1 MTSSAP
7 DRIWLDARV
16 RPNCAMTQ
24 RGLAWVA
31 LALLAPSLF
40 FGVVLAVINAWPASL
55 FMGAE
60 AILACGALYLCAWRL
75 QRQSERVILT
85 DESLIVEAWDQGTLV
100 SRETIEPTW
109 VRVDRCMHPDFGC
122 EAIFVRARQRAMRV
136 GAALS
141 PKEREGLADALER
154 ALRRRRAE
162 FSAAA

>member
-1 MTSSAP
+1 MISGAP
-7 DRIWLDARV
+7 DRVWFDARV
-16 RPNCAMTQ
+16 RPNCAMTR

-31 LALLAPSLF
+31 LALLAPSF
-40 FGVVLAVINAWPASL
+40 SFGVVLAVINAWPATL

-85 DESLIVEAWDQGTLV
+85 DDSLIVEAWDQGTLV
-100 SRETIEPTW
+100 SRDAIEPTW
-109 VRVDRCMHPDFGC
+109 ARVDRRTHPDFGC
-122 EAIFVRARQRAMRV
+122 EAVFVRARQRALRV

-141 PKEREGLADALER
+141 PQERESLADALER